1 MKWLALI
8 CGFFSL
14 LVCSCSNS
22 VGVSAEKRSL
32 VDVST
37 DTLAGM
43 LRVQTLKSVTVL
55 GTLDSKAKVNE
66 RPEMRTRFD
75 YDFSIGRHE
84 VTCGEFNSVME
95 NVSGLVL
102 DCDNDSFPATSLT
115 FYDAVLFANERS
127 KSEGFDT
134 AYTYAS
140 AVFDSEKHCTALDG
154 FAYRPEVNAYRLPTE
169 AEWILVASSE
179 WNAEH
184 SWTAENSDYKLH
196 RVCGK
201 MDSTV
206 QFCDMMGNA
215 MEWVND
221 WLGIFR
227 DTTVTN
233 FVGAPDGGALGQR
246 VVKGGSFRNPVT
258 SINLYSRG
266 DVYMVTSSTRADY
279 VGFRLAFGAIPA
291 AVWMGNNGK
300 AASSRIV
307 PLASSAT
314 LRSVVGANQVRLAF
328 RNDLTE
334 NLAYVDYSSGILS
347 VVEIADTLDVYHP
360 EISPDGKRVAFCTGL
375 EGVSGKSSLYV
386 RDLSAEGLNLVKLE
400 VESAAIPR
408 WRVLDSGDTVIVYVN
423 DAGNNKEESAFKMSS
438 TWQVSFANGKF
449 GKPQKLFDGAY
460 HGGLSGD
467 NSLAVTGARLLRARI
482 SGRDTV
488 WYNGEQACNVS
499 LAKDGSKRTLFLD
512 FGSKTGREYAGENY
526 GTHERLLV
534 VDSIGDL
541 ILTLAAP
548 AGYSFDHSE
557 WASNG
562 NFVVA
567 TLTNVN
573 GAHTKMVLIDLTEGN
588 VVDLAEGD
596 ELWHPNLWIRQE
608 KNNEVNISL
617 DSDSAGIYM
626 NDGDDWGVA
635 LMRYNME
642 LLWQYRDSVNVA
654 VVGSSRPLYS
664 LWPSLMSNRFFMV
677 NFAQTPNSIHM
688 SRDFLELYL
697 FPHLKKLKYVVLS
710 LDIDFWNKPDGDKS
724 DNLFKN
730 AYKKYPGYVY
740 DKNHNYWQDGYP
752 EGLLEYTK
760 NYLEVKPY
768 LLHEVDRGAIM
779 NPFCGGW
786 ANPPL
791 VEGDSSAY
799 DSEKNLYEKSFE
811 SLVDIIQSAQ
821 NKDVVV
827 IGILFPQNPDYQN
840 TGAYGRYGLR
850 RSVAE
855 QFVSRLQELEKSYSN
870 FKFIDRNRMGNHG
883 YPSEWFVD
891 DDHLCIEGAKSFTA
905 TVDLILNGLE

>member
-66 RPEMRTRFD
+66 RPEMRARFD

-246 VVKGGSFRNPVT
+246 VVKGGSYRNPVT

-588 VVDLAEGD
+588 VADLAEGD

-855 QFVSRLQELEKSYSN
+855 QFVSRFQELEKSYSN

>member
-154 FAYRPEVNAYRLPTE
+154 FAYRPEENAYRLPTE

-423 DAGNNKEESAFKMSS
+423 DAGNNKVESAFKMSS

-467 NSLAVTGARLLRARI
+467 NSLAVTGTRLLRARI

-548 AGYSFDHSE
+548 VGYSFDHSE

-855 QFVSRLQELEKSYSN
+855 QFVSRFQELEKSYSN

>member
-22 VGVSAEKRSL
+22 VGVSAEKKTL

-66 RPEMRTRFD
+66 RPEMRARFD

-467 NSLAVTGARLLRARI
+467 NSLAVTGTRLLRARI

-548 AGYSFDHSE
+548 VGYSFDHSE

-827 IGILFPQNPDYQN
+827 IGILFPQNQDYQN

-855 QFVSRLQELEKSYSN
+855 QFVSRFQELEKSYSN

>member
-22 VGVSAEKRSL
+22 VGVSAEKKTL

-66 RPEMRTRFD
+66 RPEMRARFD

-221 WLGIFR
+221 WLGIFL

-548 AGYSFDHSE
+548 VGYSFDHSE

-827 IGILFPQNPDYQN
+827 IGILFPQNQDYQN

>member
-66 RPEMRTRFD
+66 RPEMRARFD

-467 NSLAVTGARLLRARI
+467 NSLAVTGTRLLRARI

-626 NDGDDWGVA
+626 NDGDDWGVS

>member
-66 RPEMRTRFD
+66 RPEMRARFD

-140 AVFDSEKHCTALDG
+140 AVIDSEKHCTALDG

-246 VVKGGSFRNPVT
+246 VVKGGSYRNPVT

-642 LLWQYRDSVNVA
+642 LLWQYRDFVNVA

-855 QFVSRLQELEKSYSN
+855 QFVSRFQELEKSYSN

>member
-22 VGVSAEKRSL
+22 VGVSAEKKPL

-66 RPEMRTRFD
+66 RPEMRARFD

-246 VVKGGSFRNPVT
+246 VVKGGSYRNPVT

-870 FKFIDRNRMGNHG
+870 FKFVDRNRMGNHG

>member
-22 VGVSAEKRSL
+22 VGVSAEKKTL

-66 RPEMRTRFD
+66 RPEMRARFD

-140 AVFDSEKHCTALDG
+140 AVIDSEKHCTALDG

-246 VVKGGSFRNPVT
+246 VVKGGSYRNPVT

-855 QFVSRLQELEKSYSN
+855 QFVSRFQELEKSYSN

>member
-22 VGVSAEKRSL
+22 VGVSAEKKPL
-32 VDVST
+32 VGVST

-43 LRVQTLKSVTVL
+43 QRVQTQKSVTVL

-66 RPEMRTRFD
+66 RPEMRARFD

-102 DCDNDSFPATSLT
+102 DCDNDSLPATSLT
-115 FYDAVLFANERS
+115 FYDAVLLANERS

-196 RVCGK
+196 RVCEK

-215 MEWVND
+215 IEWVND
-221 WLGIFR
+221 WLGVFR

-246 VVKGGSFRNPVT
+246 VVKGGSYRNPAT

-314 LRSVVGANQVRLAF
+314 LRSVVGAYQVRLAF

-386 RDLSAEGLNLVKLE
+386 RDLSADGSNLVKLE

-408 WRVLDSGDTVIVYVN
+408 WRVLDSGDTVIVYVS

-460 HGGLSGD
+460 HGGVSGD

-541 ILTLAAP
+541 IQTLAAP

-608 KNNEVNISL
+608 KNNEANISL

-821 NKDVVV
+821 NKDIVV

-855 QFVSRLQELEKSYSN
+855 QFVSRFQELEKSYSN
-870 FKFIDRNRMGNHG
+870 FKFIDKNRMGNHG

-905 TVDLILNGLE
+905 TVDQILNGLE

>member
-22 VGVSAEKRSL
+22 VGVSAEKKTL

-66 RPEMRTRFD
+66 RPEMRARFD

-140 AVFDSEKHCTALDG
+140 AVIDSEKHCTALDG

-246 VVKGGSFRNPVT
+246 VVKGGSYRNPVT

-386 RDLSAEGLNLVKLE
+386 RDLSVEGLNLVKLE

-855 QFVSRLQELEKSYSN
+855 QFVSRFQELEKSYSN

>member
-66 RPEMRTRFD
+66 RPEMRARFD

-246 VVKGGSFRNPVT
+246 VVKGGSYRNPVT

>member
-22 VGVSAEKRSL
+22 VGVSAEKKTL

-66 RPEMRTRFD
+66 RPEMRARFD

-221 WLGIFR
+221 WLGIFL

-467 NSLAVTGARLLRARI
+467 NSLAVTGTRLLRARI

-548 AGYSFDHSE
+548 VGYSFDHSE

-827 IGILFPQNPDYQN
+827 IGILFPQNQDYQN

>member
-22 VGVSAEKRSL
+22 VGVSAEKKTL

-66 RPEMRTRFD
+66 RPEMRARFD

-221 WLGIFR
+221 WLGIFL

-314 LRSVVGANQVRLAF
+314 LRSVVGANQVRLVF

-548 AGYSFDHSE
+548 VGYSFDHSE

>member
-66 RPEMRTRFD
+66 RPEMRARFD

-467 NSLAVTGARLLRARI
+467 NSLAVTGTRLLRARI

-548 AGYSFDHSE
+548 VGYSFDHSE

-654 VVGSSRPLYS
+654 VLGSSRPLYS

-855 QFVSRLQELEKSYSN
+855 QFVSRFQELEKSYSN

>member
-22 VGVSAEKRSL
+22 VGVSAEKKTL

-66 RPEMRTRFD
+66 RPEMRARFD

-423 DAGNNKEESAFKMSS
+423 DAGNNKVESAFKMSS

-467 NSLAVTGARLLRARI
+467 NSLAVTGTRLLRARI

-548 AGYSFDHSE
+548 VGYSFDHSE

>member
-66 RPEMRTRFD
+66 RPEMRARFD

-246 VVKGGSFRNPVT
+246 VVKGGSYRNPVT

-449 GKPQKLFDGAY
+449 GKPQKLIDGAY

>member
-22 VGVSAEKRSL
+22 VGVSAEKKTL

-66 RPEMRTRFD
+66 RPEMRARFD
-75 YDFSIGRHE
+75 YDFSIGHHE

-467 NSLAVTGARLLRARI
+467 NSLAVTGTRLLRARI

-548 AGYSFDHSE
+548 VGYSFDHSE

>member
-22 VGVSAEKRSL
+22 VGVSAEKKPL

-66 RPEMRTRFD
+66 RPEMRARFD

-140 AVFDSEKHCTALDG
+140 AVFDSEKHCTTLDG

-246 VVKGGSFRNPVT
+246 VVKGGSYRNPVT

-617 DSDSAGIYM
+617 DSDSAGLYM

-855 QFVSRLQELEKSYSN
+855 QFVSRFQELEKSYSN

>member
-22 VGVSAEKRSL
+22 VGVSAEKKTL

-66 RPEMRTRFD
+66 RPEMRARFD

-423 DAGNNKEESAFKMSS
+423 DAGNNKVESAFKMSS

-855 QFVSRLQELEKSYSN
+855 QFVSRFQELEKSYSN

>member
-22 VGVSAEKRSL
+22 VGVSAEKKPL

-43 LRVQTLKSVTVL
+43 QRVQTLKSVTVL

-66 RPEMRTRFD
+66 RPEMRARFD

-102 DCDNDSFPATSLT
+102 DCDNDSLPATGLT

-179 WNAEH
+179 WNAAH

-196 RVCGK
+196 RVCEK

-221 WLGIFR
+221 WLGVFR

-246 VVKGGSFRNPVT
+246 VVKGGSYRNPAT

-314 LRSVVGANQVRLAF
+314 LRSVVGAYQVRLAF

-408 WRVLDSGDTVIVYVN
+408 WRVLDSGDTVIVYVS

-460 HGGLSGD
+460 HGGVSGD

-541 ILTLAAP
+541 IQTLAAP

-821 NKDVVV
+821 NKNIVV

-855 QFVSRLQELEKSYSN
+855 QFVSRFQELEKSYSN
-870 FKFIDRNRMGNHG
+870 FKFIDKNRMGNHG

-905 TVDLILNGLE
+905 AVDQILNGLE

>member
-55 GTLDSKAKVNE
+55 GTQDSKAKVNE
-66 RPEMRTRFD
+66 RPEMRARFD
-75 YDFSIGRHE
+75 YDFSMGRHE

-215 MEWVND
+215 MEWIND

-246 VVKGGSFRNPVT
+246 VVKGGSYRNPVT

-467 NSLAVTGARLLRARI
+467 NSLAVTGTRLLRARI

-541 ILTLAAP
+541 ILMLAAP

-811 SLVDIIQSAQ
+811 SLVDIVQSAQ

-855 QFVSRLQELEKSYSN
+855 QFVSRFQELEKSYSN

>member
-22 VGVSAEKRSL
+22 VGVSAEKKTL

-66 RPEMRTRFD
+66 RPEMRARFD

-140 AVFDSEKHCTALDG
+140 AVIDSEKHCTALDG

-423 DAGNNKEESAFKMSS
+423 DAGNNKVESAFKMSS

-467 NSLAVTGARLLRARI
+467 NSLAVTGTRLLRARI

-548 AGYSFDHSE
+548 VGYSFDHSE

-855 QFVSRLQELEKSYSN
+855 QFVSRFQELEKSYSN

>member
-66 RPEMRTRFD
+66 RPEMRARFD

-246 VVKGGSFRNPVT
+246 VVKGGSYRNPVT

-855 QFVSRLQELEKSYSN
+855 QFVSRFQELEKSYSN

>member
-246 VVKGGSFRNPVT
+246 VVKGGSYRNPVT

-467 NSLAVTGARLLRARI
+467 NSLAVTGTRLLRARI

-526 GTHERLLV
+526 GMHERLLV

-654 VVGSSRPLYS
+654 VLGSSRPLYS

-855 QFVSRLQELEKSYSN
+855 QFVSRFQELEKSYSN

>member
-246 VVKGGSFRNPVT
+246 VVKGGSYRNPVT

-548 AGYSFDHSE
+548 VGYSFDHSE

-821 NKDVVV
+821 SKDVVV

>member
-22 VGVSAEKRSL
+22 VGVSAEKKTL

-66 RPEMRTRFD
+66 RPEMRARFD

-467 NSLAVTGARLLRARI
+467 NSLAVTGTRLLRARI

-548 AGYSFDHSE
+548 VGYSFDHSE

-827 IGILFPQNPDYQN
+827 IGILFPQNQDYQN

>member
-66 RPEMRTRFD
+66 RPEMRARFD

-246 VVKGGSFRNPVT
+246 VVKGGPYRNPVT

-423 DAGNNKEESAFKMSS
+423 DAGNNKEESALKRSS
-438 TWQVSFANGKF
+438 TWQVSLANGKF

-799 DSEKNLYEKSFE
+799 DSENNLYEKSFE

-855 QFVSRLQELEKSYSN
+855 QFVSRFQELEKSYSN

>member
-66 RPEMRTRFD
+66 RPEMRARFD

-467 NSLAVTGARLLRARI
+467 NSLAVTGTRLLRARI

-548 AGYSFDHSE
+548 VGYSFDHSE

>member
-1 MKWLALI
+1 
-8 CGFFSL
+8 
-14 LVCSCSNS
+14 
-22 VGVSAEKRSL
+22 
-32 VDVST
+32 
-37 DTLAGM
+37 
-43 LRVQTLKSVTVL
+43 
-55 GTLDSKAKVNE
+55 
-66 RPEMRTRFD
+66 
-75 YDFSIGRHE
+75 
-84 VTCGEFNSVME
+84 
-95 NVSGLVL
+95 
-102 DCDNDSFPATSLT
+102 
-115 FYDAVLFANERS
+115 
-127 KSEGFDT
+127 
-134 AYTYAS
+134 
-140 AVFDSEKHCTALDG
+140 
-154 FAYRPEVNAYRLPTE
+154 
-169 AEWILVASSE
+169 
-179 WNAEH
+179 
-184 SWTAENSDYKLH
+184 
-196 RVCGK
+196 
-201 MDSTV
+201 
-206 QFCDMMGNA
+206 
-215 MEWVND
+215 
-221 WLGIFR
+221 
-227 DTTVTN
+227 
-233 FVGAPDGGALGQR
+233 
-246 VVKGGSFRNPVT
+246 
-258 SINLYSRG
+258 
-266 DVYMVTSSTRADY
+266 MVTSSTRADY

-588 VVDLAEGD
+588 GVDFAEGD

-799 DSEKNLYEKSFE
+799 DSENNLYEKSFE

-855 QFVSRLQELEKSYSN
+855 QFVSRFQELEKSYSN

>member
-22 VGVSAEKRSL
+22 VGVSAEKKPL

-140 AVFDSEKHCTALDG
+140 AVFDSEKHCTTLDG

-246 VVKGGSFRNPVT
+246 VVKGGSYRNPVT

-855 QFVSRLQELEKSYSN
+855 QFVSRFQELEKSYSN

>member
-22 VGVSAEKRSL
+22 VGVSAEKKTL

-66 RPEMRTRFD
+66 RPEMRARFD

-467 NSLAVTGARLLRARI
+467 NSLAVTGTRLLRARI

-548 AGYSFDHSE
+548 VGYSFDHSE

-791 VEGDSSAY
+791 VEGDSFAY

>member
-22 VGVSAEKRSL
+22 VGVSAEKKTL

-66 RPEMRTRFD
+66 RPEMRARFD

-221 WLGIFR
+221 WLGIFL

-467 NSLAVTGARLLRARI
+467 NSLAVTGTRLLRARI

-548 AGYSFDHSE
+548 VGYSFDHSE

>member
-22 VGVSAEKRSL
+22 VGVSAEKKTL

-66 RPEMRTRFD
+66 RPEMRARFD

-467 NSLAVTGARLLRARI
+467 NSLAVTGTRLLRARI

-548 AGYSFDHSE
+548 VGYSFDHSE

>member
-66 RPEMRTRFD
+66 RPEMRARFD

-102 DCDNDSFPATSLT
+102 DCDNDSVPATSLT
-115 FYDAVLFANERS
+115 FYAAVLFANERS

-246 VVKGGSFRNPVT
+246 VVKGGSYRNPVT

-588 VVDLAEGD
+588 VADLAEGD

-642 LLWQYRDSVNVA
+642 LLWQYRDFVNVA

-677 NFAQTPNSIHM
+677 DFAQTPNSIHM

-855 QFVSRLQELEKSYSN
+855 QFVSRFQELEKSYSN

>member
-22 VGVSAEKRSL
+22 VGVSAEKKTL

-66 RPEMRTRFD
+66 RPEMRARFD

-221 WLGIFR
+221 WLGIFL

-548 AGYSFDHSE
+548 VGYSFDHSE

>member
-55 GTLDSKAKVNE
+55 GTQDSKAKVNE
-66 RPEMRTRFD
+66 RPEMRARFD
-75 YDFSIGRHE
+75 YDFSMGRHE

-246 VVKGGSFRNPVT
+246 VVKGGSYRNPVT

-467 NSLAVTGARLLRARI
+467 NSLAVTGTRLLRARI

-855 QFVSRLQELEKSYSN
+855 QFVSRFQELEKSYSN

>member
-1 MKWLALI
+1 MKRLALI

-22 VGVSAEKRSL
+22 VGVSAEKKTL

-66 RPEMRTRFD
+66 RPEMRARFD

-467 NSLAVTGARLLRARI
+467 NSLAVTGTRLLRARI

-855 QFVSRLQELEKSYSN
+855 QFVSRFQELEKSYSN

>member
-22 VGVSAEKRSL
+22 VGVSAEKKTL

-66 RPEMRTRFD
+66 RPEMRARFD

-246 VVKGGSFRNPVT
+246 VVKGGSYRNPVT

-307 PLASSAT
+307 PLASSAM

-467 NSLAVTGARLLRARI
+467 NSLAVTGTRLLRARI

-548 AGYSFDHSE
+548 VGYSFDHSE

-855 QFVSRLQELEKSYSN
+855 QFVSRFQELEKSYSN

>member
-154 FAYRPEVNAYRLPTE
+154 FAYRPEENAYRLPTE

-423 DAGNNKEESAFKMSS
+423 DAGNNKVESAFKMSS

-467 NSLAVTGARLLRARI
+467 NSLAVTGTRLLRARI

-548 AGYSFDHSE
+548 VGYSFDHSE